1 MVADSVMDD
10 VQVVMQWAKE
20 QKINVAA
27 PGDGAR
33 TVFDE
38 AVASERFRQERDYL
52 GVAGNLFWLDLK
64 SFAVKGVYVSKLE
77 ATHYGQHTFLVPLRE
92 GRPIELKQAVGVA
105 VIGGQTPGLCGT
117 WRRLSLDLQ
126 TFGFISAWASLIR
139 AKPNSGVTLKSL
151 AAFRETALR
160 CPMDFH
166 FFGAK
171 PDIEKQIFLKAFSIM
186 EDFRKNEEMHA
197 PGGWQVC
204 CLFHQAKELQRVH
217 SKGGAVPDPVAD
229 LCDFFADFE
238 FAKTSEYKLDK
249 KVGKECLTVYERVTT
264 SGAQDILTQARVF
277 LGPKNCLDQVSK
289 LIAISQKVSASCQPS
304 GPAGERMAFV
314 LGFVYIRL
322 RCGRTHESIG
332 VRSLKTTE
340 LPTAILAHKVLQH
353 TLATYKFTS
362 KIELEILGPMGS
374 PFRWFN
380 ERAGHDA
387 DVTTTITIATSTLRL
402 QPLHIVAKYILRP

>member
-1 MVADSVMDD
+1 MDD

-38 AVASERFRQERDYL
+38 AVASGRFRQERDYL

-139 AKPNSGVTLKSL
+139 AKPHSDVTLKSL

-166 FFGAK
+166 FFGSK
-171 PDIEKQIFLKAFSIM
+171 PDIEKQIFLKASSIM
-186 EDFRKNEEMHA
+186 DDFRKNEEMHA

-229 LCDFFADFE
+229 LC
-238 FAKTSEYKLDK
+238 
-249 KVGKECLTVYERVTT
+249 
-264 SGAQDILTQARVF
+264 VF
-277 LGPKNCLDQVSK
+277 LRTSSLPRPASTSWTKRWGR
-289 LIAISQKVSASCQPS
+289 SA
-304 GPAGERMAFV
+304 
-314 LGFVYIRL
+314 
-322 RCGRTHESIG
+322 
-332 VRSLKTTE
+332 
-340 LPTAILAHKVLQH
+340 
-353 TLATYKFTS
+353 
-362 KIELEILGPMGS
+362 
-374 PFRWFN
+374 
-380 ERAGHDA
+380 
-387 DVTTTITIATSTLRL
+387 
-402 QPLHIVAKYILRP
+402 